1 MLAIV
6 IVEGVAVGFL
16 GLLVVGLL
24 RSHGEILR
32 RLHDMGE
39 GIEDA
44 PPADRAQRP
53 GARDDGPTGGPA
65 HDLSGQTLD
74 GETVELGLVGAAGN
88 TLLAF
93 LSGTCY
99 TCEPFWQ
106 ALSAGVTLPEAGR
119 VVAVVQDG
127 DSRQR
132 LRKLAGPDLLVV
144 VSDVAWTDYEVPGSP
159 HFVYVDGPAGR
170 VVGEGTASTWPQVR
184 DLLEQ
189 ATGPAAGQP
198 VDVMPEGRDNPDRI
212 DRELLAAGIGPGHT
226 SLYPDLGPAGTE
238 PAARD

>member
-6 IVEGVAVGFL
+6 IVEGVALGFL

-39 GIEDA
+39 GIED
-44 PPADRAQRP
+44 PPPVARPHRP
-53 GARDDGPTGGPA
+53 GAGDHGPTGGPA

-74 GETVELGLVGAAGN
+74 GETVELGLVGAPAN

-106 ALSAGVTLPEAGR
+106 ALSAGVTVPDAAR
-119 VVAVVQDG
+119 VIAVVQDG

-144 VSDVAWTDYEVPGSP
+144 VSDTAWTDYEVPGSP
-159 HFVYVDGPAGR
+159 HFVYVDGPGGR

-189 ATGPAAGQP
+189 ATGPAGRPAS
-198 VDVMPEGRDNPDRI
+198 DLMPEGRDNPERI
-212 DRELLAAGIGPGHT
+212 DRELLAAGIGPGHA
-226 SLYPDLGPAGTE
+226 SLYPDVGTVGTE
-238 PAARD
+238 TVPTD